1 MLCMFETSEKGNITI
16 DKKVVTNKPIIN
28 QIIESKPQ
36 IIHKASLTVISH
48 KMPSKL
54 SSKINPKGAL
64 NEWQK
69 NSKTLIKAHSPS
81 SER

>member
-1 MLCMFETSEKGNITI
+1 MTI
-16 DKKVVTNKPIIN
+16 DRNIVTKIPMIN
-28 QIIESKPQ
+28 QAIESTPQ
-36 IIHKASLTVISH
+36 IIHKASLTVKSH

-69 NSKTLIKAHSPS
+69 NSKTLIKAHSPYL
-81 SER
+81 ER